1 MIAAI
6 GVDPD
11 LHNTAIAVATKDQ
24 VLALGVV
31 RGQKGLI
38 EDEAVEDMV
47 YRFAS
52 PSIDGGLADFVWSK
66 GFDRR
71 RPGLDLEIKGCRV
84 EGQKRYLGGPSL
96 PEDLIRLATVAG
108 GAMAHL
114 AQWSPKL
121 VQPSAWKG
129 SVDKTTNQARTLAA
143 YGISYK
149 VVGGLKGYCIPAK
162 GKEKL
167 PAIWTSDGSPPLQSD
182 WKHVLDAVGI
192 ARWAALGARPK

>member
-24 VLALGVV
+24 VLALGVI

-47 YRFAS
+47 AALT
-52 PSIDGGLADFVWSK
+52 DGIEDFLN
-66 GFDRR
+66 DRAHV
-71 RPGLDLEIKGCRV
+71 LIAVDNHQARV
-84 EGQKRYLGGPSL
+84 EGQKFYGKSL
-96 PEDLIRLATVAG
+96 PEDLIRLATVS
-108 GAMAHL
+108 GAAMSCLNARGH
-114 AQWSPKL
+114 AVKTM
-121 VQPSAWKG
+121 QPTHWKG

-182 WKHVLDAVGI
+182 WKHVLDALGI
-192 ARWAALGARPK
+192 ARWAVLGARPK